1 MLLKSIGYKIFWRKE
16 TWRLSGGSAVYSNPF
31 IRYDKTKIIGL
42 AKMVFLLVF
51 WGVHLTKHVEF
62 LTQFKSTV
70 NKKPAQTNDEVS
82 FFSITKETCCYQYEC
97 EHVNK
102 CRQNIANYTENIWE
116 CIIQAYIKT
125 TNIDKIGL
133 IWRAIDIDTQAFQKQ
148 GRLGLSRLG
157 VYLQ

>member
-1 MLLKSIGYKIFWRKE
+1 
-16 TWRLSGGSAVYSNPF
+16 
-31 IRYDKTKIIGL
+31 
-42 AKMVFLLVF
+42 MVFLLVF

-62 LTQFKSTV
+62 LTQFKSTA

-116 CIIQAYIKT
+116 CIIQAYINT
-125 TNIDKIGL
+125 TAQFFTCAFRLDL
-133 IWRAIDIDTQAFQKQ
+133 I
-148 GRLGLSRLG
+148 
-157 VYLQ
+157 